1 MENETFKEE
10 LDKMEIRLSD
20 MEDKLDRLDEKLTQV
35 VDALLG
41 NPLTKQGGFIHD
53 IDVIKLKIQE
63 LEKKQVKYD
72 IFKNRVS
79 WTIGIIVGA
88 AVILQFISSVYANLK
103 PNLTFLYEACR
114 SIGKVL
120 KKNITTNI
128 LNNKY

>member
-35 VDALLG
+35 VDAILG

-53 IDVIKLKIQE
+53 IDVIKLKIEE

-103 PNLTFLYEACR
+103 H
-114 SIGKVL
+114 
-120 KKNITTNI
+120 
-128 LNNKY
+128 

>member
-35 VDALLG
+35 VDAILG

-53 IDVIKLKIQE
+53 IDVIKLKIE
-63 LEKKQVKYD
+63 ALEKKQVKYD

-88 AVILQFISSVYANLK
+88 AVVLQFISSVYANLK
-103 PNLTFLYEACR
+103 H
-114 SIGKVL
+114 
-120 KKNITTNI
+120 
-128 LNNKY
+128 

>member
-35 VDALLG
+35 VDAILG

-103 PNLTFLYEACR
+103 H
-114 SIGKVL
+114 
-120 KKNITTNI
+120 
-128 LNNKY
+128 

>member
-35 VDALLG
+35 VDAILG

-63 LEKKQVKYD
+63 LE
-72 IFKNRVS
+72 
-79 WTIGIIVGA
+79 
-88 AVILQFISSVYANLK
+88 
-103 PNLTFLYEACR
+103 
-114 SIGKVL
+114 
-120 KKNITTNI
+120 
-128 LNNKY
+128 